1 MLKHYKKI
9 SEEYEEAIAVHVSA
23 KMSGTLASS
32 IGGAEIAGFPVTF
45 IDSLSLSH
53 GITGLILKGMEMH
66 ENGSTVPEIKEELDK
81 MVGNCTNFILIGK
94 LDQLYKGGRMS
105 AAQFYLGS
113 LLKVKPIVQISKEG
127 ELAAVDKV
135 RSEKR
140 ALQYLIDKVAEGHRA
155 GNKKST

>member
-1 MLKHYKKI
+1 
-9 SEEYEEAIAVHVSA
+9 
-23 KMSGTLASS
+23 
-32 IGGAEIAGFPVTF
+32 
-45 IDSLSLSH
+45 
-53 GITGLILKGMEMH
+53 
-66 ENGSTVPEIKEELDK
+66 
-81 MVGNCTNFILIGK
+81 
-94 LDQLYKGGRMS
+94 MS

-155 GNKKST
+155 GVKKVYLMQGNVSDQAENLKKLIIEQVPEIEVEIGDISSVLAVHAGEGTLAVLWYD